1 MVQNSTS
8 DRHEAVIDAPSHHEA
23 GVSPQELRMVLIGL
37 MMALALAALDQNIVA
52 TALPRIT
59 GDLGGFQH
67 LSWVVTAFIVT
78 STVSA
83 PLYGRLSDLYGRK
96 AAFSVSIL
104 LFLVG
109 SIACGLAGDLL
120 QLILA
125 RALQG
130 LGAGGLIVLAQT
142 VIGDLVSPRER
153 GRYQGL
159 FAAVFAACSVA
170 GPLLGGLITQYA
182 SWRWIFYVNLPVGG
196 AALALIVAFL
206 RPHESNLKPRIDFI
220 GAALLIAGTSCLLLL
235 LTWGGSV
242 YGWTSVQIL
251 ALEMATALC
260 FAALV
265 AVESR
270 VSQPILP
277 PNLFKNRVFIIGA
290 GVISLAAMALFAA
303 VVFLPLMFQLLMNAS
318 PASAGLMISPMMAGV
333 IVASFVGGR
342 LVSRTGRYKLFPVLG
357 LFAAALS
364 YAALAWAAW
373 AQIGVLPIEGIL
385 VVMGA
390 GIGFVMP
397 NLTTAIQ
404 NAVGRGELGGATAA
418 GAFFRSLGGALGV
431 AISGAVLASRLS
443 DLPGSMQAAGGVLQI
458 ASFAPGQRA
467 TVLAAY
473 RAGLSGAFIAGAV
486 IASAGF
492 VLVLFLPELPLRGGA
507 PQARPTR
514 QVLAESDA

>member
-1 MVQNSTS
+1 MDKEPALGERQG
-8 DRHEAVIDAPSHHEA
+8 EAVAPPLREA
-23 GVSPQELRMVLIGL
+23 EISARELRMVLIGL

-96 AAFSVSIL
+96 SAFSVSIS

-109 SIACGLAGDLL
+109 SVACGLAGDLL

-170 GPLLGGLITQYA
+170 GPLIGGLITQYA
-182 SWRWIFYVNLPVGG
+182 SWRWIFYVNLPVGA
-196 AALALIVAFL
+196 AALGLILAFL
-206 RPHESNLKPRIDFI
+206 RRHESRLKPRIDF
-220 GAALLIAGTSCLLLL
+220 GGALLMIAGTSCLLLL
-235 LTWGGSV
+235 LTWGGGV
-242 YGWTSVQIL
+242 YNWASAPIL
-251 ALEMATALC
+251 GLGAATILC
-260 FAALV
+260 FGALA
-265 AVESR
+265 AVEVR
-270 VSQPILP
+270 VAQPILP
-277 PNLFKNRVFIIGA
+277 PTLFRNRVFVIGA
-290 GVISLAAMALFAA
+290 GVIALAAMALFAA
-303 VVFLPLMFQLLMNAS
+303 AVYLPLMFQLLMGAS
-318 PASAGLMISPMMAGV
+318 PASAGLLISPMMGGV

-342 LVSRTGRYKLFPVLG
+342 MVSRTGRYKLFPVLG
-357 LFAAALS
+357 LAAATLS
-364 YAALAWAAW
+364 YVALAWAARS
-373 AQIGVLPIEGIL
+373 QVGVLPIEGVL
-385 VVMGA
+385 VLMGT

-418 GAFFRSLGGALGV
+418 AAFLRSLGGALGV
-431 AISGAVLASRLS
+431 AASGAALTLRLS
-443 DLPGSMQAAGGVLQI
+443 ALPSALQASGGVLQI
-458 ASFAPGQRA
+458 ASFAPQQRA
-467 TVLAAY
+467 AVLSAY
-473 RAGLSGAFIAGAV
+473 RVGLSNAFALGAV
-486 IASAGF
+486 VAAAGF
-492 VLVLFLPELPLRGGA
+492 LLVLFLPELPLRGGPSRSA
-507 PQARPTR
+507 
-514 QVLAESDA
+514 AEAGR